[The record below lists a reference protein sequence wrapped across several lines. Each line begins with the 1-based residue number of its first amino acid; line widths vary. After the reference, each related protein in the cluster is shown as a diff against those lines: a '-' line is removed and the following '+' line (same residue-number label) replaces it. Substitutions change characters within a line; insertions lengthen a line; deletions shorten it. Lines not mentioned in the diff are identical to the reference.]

1 MAKTK
6 EIRYGRG
13 VVGPDVKV
21 TKYER
26 RVYPL
31 AEGGLAI
38 VNVFMSMYFL
48 FYATVIMGIDPAVAG
63 TMTLFARIFDA
74 VNDPMM
80 GAIVDRTDTRF
91 GTCRPYLMF
100 GSVFIGL
107 SIVLLFAIPQGLSM
121 TGKIVWMWVFYIL
134 ENMMVTLVGIPYKG
148 MMSRLTNEGSER
160 MFINRNCLIA
170 SYLMALFASL
180 AIPAFVGRMTSLFP
194 GNAPG
199 LPYTISCAVLMVFV
213 CGLYILVGITVKER
227 KFVVAA
233 LSDTKAKLSDCIKIL
248 FRNKYWFLI
257 TIAATLNYFIT
268 GVNTAI
274 TLHYTNYILNAGSI
288 LTIITMVANFGIP
301 LIVMLIVPRYAVSK
315 GKRPVAI
322 TGILIAA
329 SGMLLRL
336 VMGISA
342 PLWVYVAG
350 LFLFNAGMATFTTC
364 QATGMLDCIEYSEWR
379 FGVRNDGMIISA
391 YSMSSKAGP
400 GLATALVG
408 ILLKAIKFD
417 KLLIVGDPAMQRGIF
432 NIAVLVPLLF
442 LVLFAV
448 LMCFWDLDKKQP
460 TIRADLDQRRAAVA
474 TGGQDVSVQG

>member
-134 ENMMVTLVGIPYKG
+134 ENMMVD
-148 MMSRLTNEGSER
+148 
-160 MFINRNCLIA
+160 
-170 SYLMALFASL
+170 
-180 AIPAFVGRMTSLFP
+180 
-194 GNAPG
+194 
-199 LPYTISCAVLMVFV
+199 
-213 CGLYILVGITVKER
+213 R
-227 KFVVAA
+227 KSVV
-233 LSDTKAKLSDCIKIL
+233 
-248 FRNKYWFLI
+248 
-257 TIAATLNYFIT
+257 
-268 GVNTAI
+268 
-274 TLHYTNYILNAGSI
+274 
-288 LTIITMVANFGIP
+288 
-301 LIVMLIVPRYAVSK
+301 
-315 GKRPVAI
+315 
-322 TGILIAA
+322 
-329 SGMLLRL
+329 
-336 VMGISA
+336 
-342 PLWVYVAG
+342 
-350 LFLFNAGMATFTTC
+350 
-364 QATGMLDCIEYSEWR
+364 
-379 FGVRNDGMIISA
+379 
-391 YSMSSKAGP
+391 
-400 GLATALVG
+400 
-408 ILLKAIKFD
+408 
-417 KLLIVGDPAMQRGIF
+417 
-432 NIAVLVPLLF
+432 
-442 LVLFAV
+442 
-448 LMCFWDLDKKQP
+448 
-460 TIRADLDQRRAAVA
+460 
-474 TGGQDVSVQG
+474 

>member
-194 GNAPG
+194 GN
-199 LPYTISCAVLMVFV
+199 
-213 CGLYILVGITVKER
+213 
-227 KFVVAA
+227 
-233 LSDTKAKLSDCIKIL
+233 
-248 FRNKYWFLI
+248 
-257 TIAATLNYFIT
+257 
-268 GVNTAI
+268 
-274 TLHYTNYILNAGSI
+274 
-288 LTIITMVANFGIP
+288 
-301 LIVMLIVPRYAVSK
+301 
-315 GKRPVAI
+315 
-322 TGILIAA
+322 
-329 SGMLLRL
+329 
-336 VMGISA
+336 
-342 PLWVYVAG
+342 
-350 LFLFNAGMATFTTC
+350 
-364 QATGMLDCIEYSEWR
+364 
-379 FGVRNDGMIISA
+379 
-391 YSMSSKAGP
+391 
-400 GLATALVG
+400 
-408 ILLKAIKFD
+408 
-417 KLLIVGDPAMQRGIF
+417 
-432 NIAVLVPLLF
+432 
-442 LVLFAV
+442 
-448 LMCFWDLDKKQP
+448 
-460 TIRADLDQRRAAVA
+460 
-474 TGGQDVSVQG
+474 